1 MEVPEALKYLIN
13 SGTSGRMT
21 MFSMPSRS
29 SATATMNKT
38 SFLWTRK
45 AGDIAVGCELLP
57 VALLAAVRLEVD
69 ESDSGADVP
78 ISDFIDLTNI

>member
-1 MEVPEALKYLIN
+1 
-13 SGTSGRMT
+13 

-38 SFLWTRK
+38 SFLWTRE
-45 AGDIAVGCELLP
+45 AGDIAVGCVLLP
-57 VALLAAVRLEVD
+57 VAVALLAAVRLEVD